1 MLGGM
6 IVGLL
11 TVLGDLTDVFG
22 SSTGI
27 LISVTVLYGYY

>member
-6 IVGLL
+6 TVGLL